1 MLADPLTTRN
11 DWIQMDSLNAFLMSL
26 NSSVDSFAAGPTAWW
41 IMIGL
46 LGLFVVLPLLMS
58 PLFHA
63 RFKTNGVSTK
73 NTMAFVL
80 CYGFTI
86 TFSLFVTYHTV
97 FLDAFTGFP
106 ERVSYAAVVVVQSL
120 SFAAFLNVM
129 SRVLL
134 NRAREPYPKS
144 VFHRKSFQQAT
155 SISVS
160 HEPLVVRE
168 PKSSIGYTQAK
179 SPEYLELTPSGPVAI
194 PNFPDMTVSVVTTGS
209 IPVIPD
215 SSQLES
221 RPTLAS
227 HQ

>member
-1 MLADPLTTRN
+1 
-11 DWIQMDSLNAFLMSL
+11 MDFLHDLLMSL

-41 IMIGL
+41 IMIGAIGL
-46 LGLFVVLPLLMS
+46 LVVLPLLMS
-58 PLFHA
+58 PLFHKW
-63 RFKTNGVSTK
+63 FKTRGVSTR

-80 CYGFTI
+80 CYGFTM
-86 TFSLFVTYHTV
+86 TLSLFVTYHTV
-97 FLDAFTGFP
+97 LLDAFAGLP
-106 ERVSYAAVVVVQSL
+106 ERVSYGAALVVQTL

-144 VFHRKSFQQAT
+144 VFHRKSFQHVT
-155 SISVS
+155 SNSVS

-168 PKSSIGYTQAK
+168 PQSSIGYTQAK
-179 SPEYLELTPSGPVAI
+179 SPEYLDPTPSGPVAI

-209 IPVIPD
+209 IPVIQD

-221 RPTLAS
+221 RPALAS